1 VRAERKVVGRQRTAE
16 SCRACACVERKGDD
30 SRNLFSGMS
39 SLNKSENK
47 KAAGAFS
54 TIHASNKSRFF
65 STSVTVVF
73 IGSLFAVAGAQ
84 SVWTTAQLSL
94 GRYALAA
101 ASVGNISI
109 FAGGLR
115 YEAGSGEL

>member
-1 VRAERKVVGRQRTAE
+1 
-16 SCRACACVERKGDD
+16 
-30 SRNLFSGMS
+30 MS
-39 SLNKSENK
+39 SLNKSEK
-47 KAAGAFS
+47 QKAAGVFL
-54 TIHASNKSRFF
+54 TIHASNRSRFV
-65 STSVTVVF
+65 STSVTVF
-73 IGSLFAVAGAQ
+73 FLGSLFAVAGAQ

>member
-1 VRAERKVVGRQRTAE
+1 
-16 SCRACACVERKGDD
+16 
-30 SRNLFSGMS
+30 MS
-39 SLNKSENK
+39 SLNKSEK
-47 KAAGAFS
+47 QKAAGVFS
-54 TIHASNKSRFF
+54 TIHASNRSRFV
-65 STSVTVVF
+65 STSVTVF
-73 IGSLFAVAGAQ
+73 FLGSLFAVAGAQ